1 MWRANLDEATLES
14 GQFAVAKLLLERF
27 ARGERVGQSEV
38 LQFCRKTN
46 LEPSRHA
53 EEEGEV
59 KPGSVVS
66 NQDNILL
73 LCDCR
78 APPAHLYQY
87 MFASCLELPEEITKD
102 CRGVFI
108 RSKIFTTANQAAI
121 FDLHTM
127 HHCGPPVD

>member
-1 MWRANLDEATLES
+1 MGYHLDEATLES
-14 GQFAVAKLLLERF
+14 GQLAVAKLQLERF
-27 ARGERVGQSEV
+27 ACGERVGQSEV

-78 APPAHLYQY
+78 APPASLVVHVCQ
-87 MFASCLELPEEITKD
+87 LP
-102 CRGVFI
+102 
-108 RSKIFTTANQAAI
+108 
-121 FDLHTM
+121 
-127 HHCGPPVD
+127 